1 MTLLSK
7 FVLHLIWWSS
17 LPRMH
22 EFGLHGGALLHGIES
37 IWPHI
42 PHAVVAEHIVANLAA
57 PHLEASLLA
66 RGRQELAAEKR
77 GAPEIVLEAEPISLA
92 WRDAVSPKVVVPRLA
107 VHGDRPADRHLVD
120 DVHGIGRC
128 SCAIQ
133 HEQQHYESDHQIVD
147 EYCCRGH
154 PQKTGHDVC
163 THITRHINDHAF
175 PSPR

>member
-1 MTLLSK
+1 
-7 FVLHLIWWSS
+7 
-17 LPRMH
+17 MH

-92 WRDAVSPKVVVPRLA
+92 
-107 VHGDRPADRHLVD
+107 
-120 DVHGIGRC
+120 
-128 SCAIQ
+128 
-133 HEQQHYESDHQIVD
+133 
-147 EYCCRGH
+147 
-154 PQKTGHDVC
+154 
-163 THITRHINDHAF
+163 
-175 PSPR
+175 